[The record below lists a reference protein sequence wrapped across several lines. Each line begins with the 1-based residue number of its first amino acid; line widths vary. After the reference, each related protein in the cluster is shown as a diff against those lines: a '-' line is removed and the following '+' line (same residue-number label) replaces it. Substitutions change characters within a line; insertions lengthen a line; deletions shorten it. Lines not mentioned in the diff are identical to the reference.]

1 MIDVIHLIIIVVLLL
16 MMMMMLLLVLVT
28 VVATAAIA
36 AAAARSRGC
45 HGAWCVLVFP
55 EFTAHA
61 RRHTSNFEDVR
72 RPDGRSAFA
81 KWGRKVMKMAGRKVV
96 SNRTRKWREEKG
108 GAS

>member
-1 MIDVIHLIIIVVLLL
+1 MPGRYV
-16 MMMMMLLLVLVT
+16 LVL
-28 VVATAAIA
+28 
-36 AAAARSRGC
+36 
-45 HGAWCVLVFP
+45 P

-96 SNRTRKWREEKG
+96 NRTRKWREEKG